1 MLKHIVMWKLKETAE
16 GKNKLENVLL
26 MKRMLESLPG
36 RIPEIEFLEVG
47 VNANHSDAA
56 YDVVLYSEFRDE
68 AALYAYQEHPEH
80 VKVADFVAKVR
91 EERVVV
97 DYLV

>member
-16 GKNKLENVLL
+16 GTNKLENALV
-26 MKRMLESLPG
+26 MKEMLESLPG
-36 RIPEIEFLEVG
+36 RIPEIVSLEVG
-47 VNANHSDAA
+47 ININPTDAA

-91 EERVVV
+91 EERAVV
-97 DYLV
+97 DYLA